1 MKALYI
7 AAIGILAGTLAF
19 GQAAA
24 PKLEFEVASV
34 RLSQPSGPN
43 RVDVGLRMDGS
54 QAHFGSLTL
63 KDYIAMAYRVTASRV
78 SGPEW
83 LASQRFDISA
93 KLPDGGTRDQIPQM
107 LQSLLA
113 DRFQLKFHHET
124 KELPA
129 YALVLGKPPLKLT
142 KTPDAA
148 TPDTQGAVN
157 VTASGSVAG
166 VSVDL
171 GNGSYYTFANNQFEF
186 KKTSMDV
193 VAERLERFLDRPIVN
208 MTALTGNYDLTLPL
222 TPEDYRALLVRSA
235 VNAGV
240 SLPPPALRLLDTGPP
255 VSLFDS
261 LDQLGLHL
269 DARKLPLDMIV
280 VDQALQTPTDN

>member
-1 MKALYI
+1 MKALYV
-7 AAIGILAGTLAF
+7 AAIGIFAATLAL
-19 GQAAA
+19 GQAAP

-113 DRFQLKFHHET
+113 DRFQLKLHHET

-148 TPDTQGAVN
+148 TPDAQGAVN
-157 VTASGSVAG
+157 VTASGSTAG

-208 MTALTGNYDLTLPL
+208 MTALTGNYDLTLAL

-240 SLPPPALRLLDTGPP
+240 SLPPPALRLLDNGPP

-280 VDQALQTPTDN
+280 VDNALQTPTDN

>member
-1 MKALYI
+1 MKALYF
-7 AAIGILAGTLAF
+7 AAIGIFAATLAF
-19 GQAAA
+19 GQAAPA
-24 PKLEFEVASV
+24 KLEFEVASV

-54 QAHFGSLTL
+54 QAHFGSLSL

-78 SGPEW
+78 SGPDW
-83 LASQRFDISA
+83 IASERFDISA
-93 KLPDGGTRDQIPQM
+93 KLPEGGTRDQIPEM
-107 LQSLLA
+107 LQALLSE
-113 DRFQLKFHHET
+113 RFQLKLHHET
-124 KELPA
+124 KELSA
-129 YALVLGKPPLKLT
+129 YALVLGKSPLKVT

-148 TPDTQGAVN
+148 APDAQGAVN
-157 VTASGSVAG
+157 VTASGSIAG

-208 MTALTGNYDLTLPL
+208 MTALTGNYDLTLAL

-240 SLPPPALRLLDTGPP
+240 SLPPPAPRLLDNGPP

-261 LDQLGLHL
+261 LDRLGLHL
-269 DARKLPLDMIV
+269 DARKLPLDMVI

>member
-1 MKALYI
+1 
-7 AAIGILAGTLAF
+7 
-19 GQAAA
+19 
-24 PKLEFEVASV
+24 
-34 RLSQPSGPN
+34 
-43 RVDVGLRMDGS
+43 
-54 QAHFGSLTL
+54 
-63 KDYIAMAYRVTASRV
+63 
-78 SGPEW
+78 
-83 LASQRFDISA
+83 
-93 KLPDGGTRDQIPQM
+93 M

-157 VTASGSVAG
+157 VTASGSIAG

-240 SLPPPALRLLDTGPP
+240 SLPPPALRLLDNGPP

-261 LDQLGLHL
+261 LDQLGVHL

-280 VDQALQTPTDN
+280 ADNALQIPTEN